1 MTAKK
6 LNVKKLILFI
16 FIFLSVAAH
25 STFAKHSISMA
36 DFYAIKAARNPKIY
50 PDGKLVL
57 FVINEKDSAS
67 NRNRNQIWMT
77 SLEGGKQEQLTVSGT
92 SNHSPAWSPDG
103 KFVAFVS
110 NTSGKSQIWLMNFQ
124 TRETEQLTDLP
135 AGAWQPI
142 WQPGG
147 KKIAFLSETKFE
159 GRNPQGLYDIKIYTH
174 LRYRWWYDDN
184 RYDEG
189 WRSHIFILDL
199 ATKEMKQLTDGDW
212 FDDQI
217 CFSPDGQYIAFTSN
231 RTEDRENNI
240 DTDIW
245 VVSVEDETVE
255 KVFENTG
262 PDDSPAWSPDGK
274 YLAWKSTFRYN
285 YESDNYDIMIKDLKK
300 GAIEN
305 LTAEFDRNIYG
316 LQWLPN
322 SKDIL
327 FLVGDQGNYN
337 LYSVSRSRKKIEPII
352 EAQQRIRQWDIS
364 RDGKTVVFSR
374 SKVKMPD
381 EIYAAHYNKKTVKRI
396 SYCNDDLM
404 ANVQLEDA
412 VTVNF
417 EGDNGTMIQGWYIT
431 PPDFDPYQMKYPLIL
446 NIHGGPQLMYSNQ
459 FDFEF
464 QLTAANGYIVFYCNP
479 TGSMGHGQAFTDAI
493 NQDYGGSCYRDI
505 MAGID
510 YMISLGFVDENRL
523 GVTGLSFGG
532 WMTTWIIGNTDQFK
546 AAIPVAPFVNMFS
559 FYGTTDEQFFPE
571 WDFGGNP
578 YSPETRAIYEK
589 NSPLNYA
596 ANFKT
601 PTLILHGESDWRC
614 HVTEGEQLFTA
625 LKKMGVPAMLARF
638 PNEPH
643 VFEQPN
649 HIEAALRMKLE
660 WWGKYLLD

>member
-1 MTAKK
+1 MSMRRPNFNSFF
-6 LNVKKLILFI
+6 LFLLLISSNTL
-16 FIFLSVAAH
+16 LAQRPL
-25 STFAKHSISMA
+25 SMA
-36 DFYAIKAARNPKIY
+36 DFYDIKIARAPKIS
-50 PDGKLVL
+50 PDGKLVV
-57 FVINEKDSAS
+57 FVVNHMDSAS
-67 NRNRNQIWMT
+67 NRNHNQIWMT
-77 SLEGGKQEQLTVSGT
+77 PLQGGPQEQLTVSGT
-92 SNHSPAWSPDG
+92 SNHSPVWSPDG
-103 KFVAFVS
+103 KFMAYVS
-110 NTSGKSQIWLMNFQ
+110 NATGASQIWLMNWQ
-124 TRETEQLTDLP
+124 TRETAPLTDLP
-135 AGAWQPI
+135 AGAWQPV
-142 WQPGG
+142 WHPNG
-147 KKIAFLSETKFE
+147 KKIAFLTETKFE

-184 RYDEG
+184 RYDAG

-217 CFSPDGQYIAFTSN
+217 CFAPDGKAIAFVSN
-231 RTEDRENNI
+231 RTDDRENNI

-245 VVSVEDETVE
+245 VASVDNGTVE
-255 KVFENTG
+255 KVLENTG
-262 PDDSPAWSPDGK
+262 PDDSPAWSPDGR

-285 YESDNYDIMIKDLKK
+285 YESDNYDIMVKDLKTNTT
-300 GAIEN
+300 EN
-305 LTAEFDRNIYG
+305 VTIAFDRNIYQ
-316 LQWLPN
+316 LQWHPN
-322 SKDIL
+322 GKEIL
-327 FLVGDQGNYN
+327 LLAGDQGNFN
-337 LYSVSRSRKKIEPII
+337 LYSVSISKKKIEPIV

-364 RDGKTVVFSR
+364 RDGKTILLSR
-374 SKVKMPD
+374 SKVNLPD
-381 EIYAAHYNKKTVKRI
+381 EIYAAQYNNKTIKRI
-396 SYCNDDLM
+396 SYCNDLLLKDVAL
-404 ANVQLEDA
+404 QDA
-412 VTVNF
+412 VPVNF
-417 EGDNGTMIQGWYIT
+417 EGDHGTLIQGWYIT
-431 PPDFDPYQMKYPLIL
+431 PPGFDRYQMKYPLIL

-479 TGSMGHGQAFTDAI
+479 TGSMGYGQAFTDAI

-532 WMTTWIIGNTDQFK
+532 WMTTWIIGHTDRFK
-546 AAIPVAPFVNMFS
+546 AAIPMAPFVNMLS

-578 YSPETRAIYEK
+578 YAPQVREIYEK

-614 HVTEGEQLFTA
+614 HISEGEQLFAA
-625 LKKMGVPAMLARF
+625 LKKMGVPAMMARF
-638 PNEPH
+638 PDEPH

-649 HIEAALRMKLE
+649 HIEAALRMKLD
-660 WWGKYLLD
+660 WWGKYLAK